1 MADPF
6 MEIRTMTLLE
16 FGCPPLP
23 IANGRRAETN
33 EPAIINSHDLL
44 SVFMAQA
51 FKQQDD
57 KLNKQRKDKQIEI
70 EDTYYQR
77 LMLCDGSPHAIY
89 SAMSD
94 YTRAYLTTYLIPP
107 HSPND
112 ITVLPREYISPALA
126 KQISSYHD
134 ALYMVTTGGPPSPN
148 PYATVDTLI
157 KGCKHIHS
165 AEKRFYAR
173 AKKAESEK
181 KTTLGEEEEAKMT
194 RSLP

>member
-23 IANGRRAETN
+23 IANGIRAETN
-33 EPAIINSHDLL
+33 ESAIINSHDLL

-51 FKQQDD
+51 FKQQDE
-57 KLNKQRKDKQIEI
+57 KLNKKRKEKQIEI
-70 EDTYYQR
+70 EDEFYQR
-77 LMLCDGSPHAIY
+77 LMLCDGTPHAIY
-89 SAMSD
+89 SAMSE

-107 HSPND
+107 HSPKD
-112 ITVLPREYISPALA
+112 ITTLPREYISPALA

-134 ALYMVTTGGPPSPN
+134 ALYMVATGSPPSPN
-148 PYATVDTLI
+148 PHATVDMLL

-173 AKKAESEK
+173 AKKAVEEK
-181 KTTLGEEEEAKMT
+181 SSALEAENVAQ
-194 RSLP
+194 P